1 MPKCGN
7 MEKARQVFYGMVE
20 RDIICWSVMIQGY
33 ASNELPKEALDLF
46 FEMQRENLWPYC
58 YAIVGVLSTCA
69 SITQA
74 VDILRIMKGKDR
86 VVFNAIISGLAM
98 NGHVRATFGVFGQM
112 EKYEIQPDGNNF
124 VGLLCGCTHAVLL
137 VEAHNLIKSMP
148 MKLNTIVLRELL
160 GGSSHRWDE
169 AEKVRLT
176 LNEKGMQKLPGCSW
190 VEVDGVVHEY
200 FVGDTFHPM
209 SPKIYEK
216 LECLFKELREVGY
229 SPTTEFVLFDIEEK
243 EKKYFLG
250 CHSEKLAVAFALINT
265 GANDIICVIKNLRI
279 W

>member
-1 MPKCGN
+1 MSH
-7 MEKARQVFYGMVE
+7 VFYLSPTIEHSGCMV
-20 RDIICWSVMIQGY
+20 
-33 ASNELPKEALDLF
+33 DL
-46 FEMQRENLWPYC
+46 
-58 YAIVGVLSTCA
+58 LS
-69 SITQA
+69 
-74 VDILRIMKGKDR
+74 R
-86 VVFNAIISGLAM
+86 
-98 NGHVRATFGVFGQM
+98 
-112 EKYEIQPDGNNF
+112 
-124 VGLLCGCTHAVLL
+124 AVLL

-160 GGSSHRWDE
+160 GGCRLHHDTKLAEPNSGHYVLLSNIYSASHRWDE

-279 W
+279 WFMFLWRLLCTECIEVFKIIVGANWVLGFVGRTFYADITPVELAAKNGLS